1 MGRGPP
7 WGEGGGRRDPVAL
20 AIEAAAIEKR
30 VREWRGGGLK
40 QSWQAERGVGGTN
53 LKSENNIIFMD

>member
-40 QSWQAERGVGGTN
+40 QSWQAELGGGD
-53 LKSENNIIFMD
+53 KPQIRE